1 MARGFLSGAM
11 MGTFVSVSVA
21 GVASVMTSGPIA
33 PNVTDA
39 APTSVSADL
48 NESKVGVGAGVGD
61 ADLVQDGTKSTSH
74 PAPDDVNSVA
84 EAGSDLSQR
93 PITGGTDGLEAPDV
107 NTANGAVVVDGDAPV
122 LPSPQAAAPTESEN
136 ETELSISTD
145 PSQPLAPQVPEDET
159 VFEVTEQDPAA
170 KESVVEAEP
179 EKATVPAPFEVV
191 PEEPDQPEAPTAEKE
206 TTFPPVDTAEEEL
219 RPQISRPAGSLV
231 DRDNDPVEQAQQ
243 PADQAEVAD
252 LAPIDA
258 FAVPFENADAKPL
271 MSIVLI
277 DAGADL
283 EGAAVGLPALRSFP
297 APITFAVDAS
307 LPDAVAR
314 MNKYRGGGFEV
325 LAMIDFP
332 SGATAGDA
340 EVTLDAVLSQMTD
353 VVGVLEGVGNGMQE
367 SREASDQATQIL
379 LSTGHGF
386 VTHSNG
392 LNTVAKLAER
402 EGVPTSTVFRDFDSA
417 DQSPTVIRRL
427 LGQAAFRAGQEGGVI
442 MLGRL
447 RSDTIS
453 ALLLWRLQD
462 RAARVSMAPIS
473 AVLKQ

>member
-1 MARGFLSGAM
+1 
-11 MGTFVSVSVA
+11 
-21 GVASVMTSGPIA
+21 
-33 PNVTDA
+33 
-39 APTSVSADL
+39 
-48 NESKVGVGAGVGD
+48 
-61 ADLVQDGTKSTSH
+61 
-74 PAPDDVNSVA
+74 
-84 EAGSDLSQR
+84 
-93 PITGGTDGLEAPDV
+93 
-107 NTANGAVVVDGDAPV
+107 
-122 LPSPQAAAPTESEN
+122 
-136 ETELSISTD
+136 
-145 PSQPLAPQVPEDET
+145 
-159 VFEVTEQDPAA
+159 
-170 KESVVEAEP
+170 
-179 EKATVPAPFEVV
+179 
-191 PEEPDQPEAPTAEKE
+191 
-206 TTFPPVDTAEEEL
+206 
-219 RPQISRPAGSLV
+219 
-231 DRDNDPVEQAQQ
+231 
-243 PADQAEVAD
+243 
-252 LAPIDA
+252 
-258 FAVPFENADAKPL
+258 
-271 MSIVLI
+271 
-277 DAGADL
+277 
-283 EGAAVGLPALRSFP
+283 
-297 APITFAVDAS
+297 
-307 LPDAVAR
+307 
-314 MNKYRGGGFEV
+314 
-325 LAMIDFP
+325 MIDFP

>member
-107 NTANGAVVVDGDAPV
+107 NTADGAVVVDGDAPV
-122 LPSPQAAAPTESEN
+122 LPSPQAAAPAESEN

-170 KESVVEAEP
+170 KEAEP

-191 PEEPDQPEAPTAEKE
+191 PEEPEQPEAPTAEKE

>member
-107 NTANGAVVVDGDAPV
+107 NTADGAVVVDGDAPV
-122 LPSPQAAAPTESEN
+122 LPSPQAAAPAESEN

-170 KESVVEAEP
+170 KEAVVEAEP

-191 PEEPDQPEAPTAEKE
+191 PEQPEAPTAEKE

>member
-1 MARGFLSGAM
+1 MARHFLSGAM
-11 MGTFVSVSVA
+11 IGTVVSVGVA

-39 APTSVSADL
+39 APTGVSANV
-48 NESKVGVGAGVGD
+48 NESKVGVGAGAGD
-61 ADLVQDGTKSTSH
+61 ADLVQDGTSNTSQ

-84 EAGSDLSQR
+84 EAGFDLSQR

-107 NTANGAVVVDGDAPV
+107 NTADGAVVVDGDAPV
-122 LPSPQAAAPTESEN
+122 SPSPQAAAPAEPEN

-159 VFEVTEQDPAA
+159 AFEVTEQDPAA
-170 KESVVEAEP
+170 EEAVVEAEP
-179 EKATVPAPFEVV
+179 ETTTVPAPVELV
-191 PEEPDQPEAPTAEKE
+191 PEEPEQPEAPSAEE
-206 TTFPPVDTAEEEL
+206 EATFPPVDTAEEEL
-219 RPQISRPAGSLV
+219 RPQIGRPAGSLV
-231 DRDNDPVEQAQQ
+231 DRDNNPVEQVQQ
-243 PADQAEVAD
+243 PADQTEVAD

-283 EGAAVGLPALRSFP
+283 EGAPVGLPALRSFP
-297 APITFAVDAS
+297 APITFAVDSS

-314 MNKYRGGGFEV
+314 MNKYRGEGFEV

-340 EVTLDAVLSQMTD
+340 EVILDAVLSQMTD
-353 VVGVLEGVGNGMQE
+353 VVGVLEGVDNGMQE

-386 VTHSNG
+386 VTQSNG

-417 DQSPTVIRRL
+417 DQPPTVIRRF

-453 ALLLWRLQD
+453 ALLLWSLQD
-462 RAARVSMAPIS
+462 RATRVSMAPIS

>member
-1 MARGFLSGAM
+1 M
-11 MGTFVSVSVA
+11 
-21 GVASVMTSGPIA
+21 
-33 PNVTDA
+33 
-39 APTSVSADL
+39 
-48 NESKVGVGAGVGD
+48 
-61 ADLVQDGTKSTSH
+61 
-74 PAPDDVNSVA
+74 PAPV
-84 EAGSDLSQR
+84 
-93 PITGGTDGLEAPDV
+93 
-107 NTANGAVVVDGDAPV
+107 
-122 LPSPQAAAPTESEN
+122 
-136 ETELSISTD
+136 
-145 PSQPLAPQVPEDET
+145 
-159 VFEVTEQDPAA
+159 
-170 KESVVEAEP
+170 
-179 EKATVPAPFEVV
+179 EVV
-191 PEEPDQPEAPTAEKE
+191 PEEPEQPEAPSAEE
-206 TTFPPVDTAEEEL
+206 EATFPPVDTAEDEL
-219 RPQISRPAGSLV
+219 RPQIGRPAGSLV
-231 DRDNDPVEQAQQ
+231 DRDNNPVEQAQQ

-283 EGAAVGLPALRSFP
+283 EGAAVGLPSLRSFP
-297 APITFAVDAS
+297 APITFAVDSS

-314 MNKYRGGGFEV
+314 MNKYRREGFEV

-332 SGATAGDA
+332 NGATAGDA

-386 VTHSNG
+386 VTQSNG

-417 DQSPTVIRRL
+417 DQPPTVIRRFL
-427 LGQAAFRAGQEGGVI
+427 EQAAFRAGQEGGVI

-453 ALLLWRLQD
+453 ALLLWSLQD
-462 RAARVSMAPIS
+462 RAIRVSMAPIS

>member
-107 NTANGAVVVDGDAPV
+107 NTADGAVVVDGDAPV
-122 LPSPQAAAPTESEN
+122 LPSPQAAAPAESEN

-159 VFEVTEQDPAA
+159 VFEGTEQDPAA
-170 KESVVEAEP
+170 KEAEP

-191 PEEPDQPEAPTAEKE
+191 PEEPEQPEAPTAEKE

-325 LAMIDFP
+325 LAMVDFP

>member
-107 NTANGAVVVDGDAPV
+107 NTADGAVVVDGDAPV
-122 LPSPQAAAPTESEN
+122 LPSPQAAAPADSEN

-170 KESVVEAEP
+170 KEAVVEAEP

-191 PEEPDQPEAPTAEKE
+191 PEEPEQPEAPTAEKE

-297 APITFAVDAS
+297 
-307 LPDAVAR
+307 R
-314 MNKYRGGGFEV
+314 
-325 LAMIDFP
+325 
-332 SGATAGDA
+332 
-340 EVTLDAVLSQMTD
+340 
-353 VVGVLEGVGNGMQE
+353 
-367 SREASDQATQIL
+367 
-379 LSTGHGF
+379 
-386 VTHSNG
+386 
-392 LNTVAKLAER
+392 
-402 EGVPTSTVFRDFDSA
+402 A
-417 DQSPTVIRRL
+417 DHLCR
-427 LGQAAFRAGQEGGVI
+427 
-442 MLGRL
+442 
-447 RSDTIS
+447 
-453 ALLLWRLQD
+453 
-462 RAARVSMAPIS
+462 
-473 AVLKQ
+473 

>member
-11 MGTFVSVSVA
+11 MGTVVSLGFA
-21 GVASVMTSGPIA
+21 GVASVMSDGPIA
-33 PNVTDA
+33 PNVSDA
-39 APTSVSADL
+39 APTGVSANL
-48 NESKVGVGAGVGD
+48 NESQVGVDAGTGD
-61 ADLVQDGTKSTSH
+61 ADLVQDGTNTTSQ
-74 PAPDDVNSVA
+74 PAPDDVSSVA
-84 EAGSDLSQR
+84 EAGSDLSQK
-93 PITGGTDGLEAPDV
+93 PVTGGTDGLETPDA
-107 NTANGAVVVDGDAPV
+107 NTADGAVMVDGDAPV
-122 LPSPQAAAPTESEN
+122 LPSPQAVAPEEPIN
-136 ETELSISTD
+136 EAELSISTD
-145 PSQPLAPQVPEDET
+145 PSQSLAPQVHKEEAAFEKTPLDLIPEE
-159 VFEVTEQDPAA
+159 A
-170 KESVVEAEP
+170 VVEVAPETTAVPQPVEVAPVEP
-179 EKATVPAPFEVV
+179 QQPYAPSVDGES
-191 PEEPDQPEAPTAEKE
+191 
-206 TTFPPVDTAEEEL
+206 TFPPVDTVEEEL
-219 RPQISRPAGSLV
+219 RPKIGRPGGSLV
-231 DRDNDPVEQAQQ
+231 DRDDAPAEQ
-243 PADQAEVAD
+243 PADQVEVVN
-252 LAPIDA
+252 LPPIDA

-297 APITFAVDAS
+297 APITFAVDSS

-314 MNKYRGGGFEV
+314 MNKYRGEGFEV

-332 SGATAGDA
+332 GGATAGDA
-340 EVTLDAVLSQMTD
+340 EVTLDAVLSQMTE
-353 VVGVLEGVGNGMQE
+353 VVGVLEGVGNGMQA

-386 VTHSNG
+386 VTQSKG

-417 DQSPTVIRRL
+417 DQSPTVIRRF

-447 RSDTIS
+447 RADTIS
-453 ALLLWRLQD
+453 ALLLWSLQD